1 MDLTKSS
8 MHIWTEYADSII
20 KSPAKKALLRQA
32 LEARD
37 RAIEAGKILKAE
49 GIIFVT
55 GKTKMPHCHP
65 ATKIEKESW
74 SIVLKIFQTLKL
86 QYDSTWSGDI
96 YDNS

>member
-8 MHIWTEYADSII
+8 MHIWTEYADKIV

-49 GIIFVT
+49 GIIVKT
-55 GKTKMPHCHP
+55 GRSQMPHAHP
-65 ATKIEKESW
+65 CVKTEKESW
-74 SIVLKIFQTLKL
+74 STVLKVFQALGL

-96 YDNS
+96 YDN